1 MDYTVDLQRVMKQS
15 NCLIALR
22 DNFEDLLAKSAL
34 SILEKKIESED
45 IELTLKNKIFGVVV
59 ECVQNICSS
68 GLRDGRTKDSV
79 LVLSRLE
86 NGYKI
91 DLGTQ
96 MSPKQEVI
104 YTDIFKNF
112 DSKDL
117 TRIKEKR
124 NVILASRE
132 DLSEAERDFL
142 AIADIAIRS
151 NGEVSY
157 WVNESGDKR
166 FSNIEVKIINN

>member
-1 MDYTVDLQRVMKQS
+1 MDYTVSLQRVMKES

-68 GLRDGRTKDSV
+68 GLRDGKTKDSV
-79 LVLSRLE
+79 LVLSRMP

-96 MSPKQEVI
+96 MSADQEAI
-104 YTDIFKNF
+104 YSDIFKNF
-112 DSKDL
+112 DTKDL
-117 TRIKEKR
+117 SGIKEQR
-124 NVILASRE
+124 NAILASRE
-132 DLSEAERDFL
+132 HLTEAERDFL
-142 AIADIAIRS
+142 AVADIAIRS

-157 WVNESGDKR
+157 WVNESGNER